1 MCSEGEIFFRYR
13 SLIIRSMVDGLNSM
27 VPGLPSDSHGLA
39 EFLKPFGSPSSK
51 IYIPINMRQ
60 SCNILEDK
68 KGKFA
73 EEK

>member
-1 MCSEGEIFFRYR
+1 
-13 SLIIRSMVDGLNSM
+13 MVDGLNSM

-73 EEK
+73 EEKWYVNRTEESTCTFEEF